1 MMERTASWDKIG
13 VNVMGSKKVQDA
25 LDKAGLDYMV
35 DMADVTYTPYG
46 KQILTAPNKKVTYRV
61 DTGEFKGIVG
71 KDYKVCQNRDA
82 FDFVNYIDADM
93 EFTKAG
99 ESQNG
104 AIWVIAKFPEMEVLG
119 DKITPHLIF
128 QNGHNGYIG
137 IRSTICMLRVVCQ
150 NQFNAAFKD
159 AANTIS
165 IKHCGDMDSKL
176 SAARETIKRTKDY
189 ISHYKDEAE
198 RLSGIKISNQDLQN
212 IIKKMIADEQEVKE
226 GSVSEKKIQYFKEC
240 YNADDNSNFI
250 GTGWGVLNAYTD
262 FLTHM
267 PVGRKCENAEDKRF
281 IRSALNNKECDRMLK
296 EIDNIGA

>member
-13 VNVMGSKKVQDA
+13 VEVIGSKKVQDA
-25 LDKAGLDYMV
+25 LNKAGLDYTV
-35 DMADVTYTPYG
+35 DMADVTYTPHG
-46 KQILTAPNKKVTYRV
+46 KQILTAPDKKVTYRV
-61 DTGEFKGIVG
+61 DNGEFKGIVG
-71 KDYKVCQNRDA
+71 PDYKVCQNRDA

-93 EFTKAG
+93 EFVKAG
-99 ESQNG
+99 ESRNG

-119 DKITPHLIF
+119 DTITPHLIF

-150 NQFNAAFKD
+150 NQFNATFKD

-176 SAARETIKRTKDY
+176 AAARETIKRTRDY
-189 ISHYKDEAE
+189 IEHYKSEAE
-198 RLSGIKISNQDLQN
+198 RLSGVKIGDLELQN
-212 IIKKMIADEQEVKE
+212 IIKKMIADEKEVKD
-226 GSVSEKKIQYFKEC
+226 GSLADKKIQYFKKC

-267 PVGRKCENAEDKRF
+267 PVGRKSETAEDKRF
-281 IRSALNNKECDRMLK
+281 IKSALNNKDCDRMLK
-296 EIDNIGA
+296 EIDAIGA